1 MAANYMLGKHL
12 RALYVY
18 PGWRNELTG
27 AMTWEYDSSKTSQA
41 YPGSATPTSGHGIE
55 MAPSGSFGGS
65 VVDYVKVSDE
75 RVLAMITAV
84 NSQFAHYE
92 KALMDFTLTVG
103 EVARKQGDSMIPWLL
118 QNYDQLKIVWVTGKL
133 PGSSTAGIKLGTYT
147 FYGTIQ
153 NGDDGIEDTTTKLSH
168 PIILKPFF
176 DGTNSPLTYLA
187 TTTEPTY

>member
-1 MAANYMLGKHL
+1 MLGKHL
-12 RALYVY
+12 RSLYVY
-18 PGWRNELTG
+18 PGNRDEATG
-27 AMTWEYDSSKTSQA
+27 VMTWGYDSSKIPTAQA
-41 YPGSATPTSGHGIE
+41 YPGSATPTANAGIE
-55 MAPSGSFGGS
+55 MSPSSSAGAS

-92 KALMDFTLTVG
+92 KAMMDFTLTIG

-118 QNYDQLKIVWVTGKL
+118 QNYDYLKVIWVTGKL
-133 PGSSTAGIKLGTYT
+133 PGSSTTGIKLGTYT

-153 NGDDGIEDTTTKLSH
+153 NGDDGIEDTTTKISH

-176 DGTNSPLTYLA
+176 DGSKTPLAYRA
-187 TTTEPTY
+187 WTTEPTY